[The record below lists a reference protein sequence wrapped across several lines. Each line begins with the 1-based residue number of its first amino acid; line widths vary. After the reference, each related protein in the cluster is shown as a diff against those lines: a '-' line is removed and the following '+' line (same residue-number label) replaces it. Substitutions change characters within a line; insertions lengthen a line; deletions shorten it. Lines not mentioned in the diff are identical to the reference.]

1 MVTGCSRGLGLEM
14 VRQLV
19 KSASPPRLVI
29 ATCRNPEK
37 ATELRDLAQDHNCL
51 KILKFDVV
59 DYKSLP
65 RLVEEVQ
72 GLLGASGLNLLINNA
87 AIMDTCPTQMFGV
100 PLEQLEQQLF
110 SRVME
115 TNTTAPLMLTK
126 AMLPLLRQAAKG
138 CEGCLSVQRA
148 AVINVSTNASS
159 MGRFTFNPDI
169 YGYRASKAALN
180 MLTKAL
186 AMEYGKE
193 GILFVAIHP
202 GWVRTDMGTSAAPLN
217 VEESISD
224 VLKTLSNLTE
234 DQSGLLI
241 SNTGDIIP
249 W

>member
-1 MVTGCSRGLGLEM
+1 MVSESVMVTGCSRGLGLEM

-126 AMLPLLRQAAKG
+126 A
-138 CEGCLSVQRA
+138 
-148 AVINVSTNASS
+148 
-159 MGRFTFNPDI
+159 
-169 YGYRASKAALN
+169 ALN

-234 DQSGLLI
+234 DHSGLLI